1 MKQHLREI
9 VAFMGILLSV
19 VLFTSTYAFGAE
31 MTPGQKLFEA
41 KCTQCHGKDAKGN
54 PKMAKVLKVDPVNV
68 DLTQG
73 APVTAT
79 ADELAAIVS
88 KGKNKMPSFKA
99 KLTAD
104 QIKQLVEYVK
114 SLQGGK

>member
-1 MKQHLREI
+1 
-9 VAFMGILLSV
+9 
-19 VLFTSTYAFGAE
+19 

-54 PKMAKVLKVDPVNV
+54 VKMAKVLKVDPANV

-73 APVTAT
+73 APVTTSA
-79 ADELAAIVS
+79 ADLAGIVA
-88 KGKNKMPSFKA
+88 KGKGKMPSFKA

-104 QIKQLVEYVK
+104 QIKQLVDYVK